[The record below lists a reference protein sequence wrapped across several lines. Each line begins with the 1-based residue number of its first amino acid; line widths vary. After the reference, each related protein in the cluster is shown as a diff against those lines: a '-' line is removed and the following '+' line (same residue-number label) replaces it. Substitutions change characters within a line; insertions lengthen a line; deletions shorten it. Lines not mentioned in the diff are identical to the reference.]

1 MPGARPSAGLDI
13 VNGNLWQSDLSG
25 AQVVIAFR
33 GTNQSDIKD
42 IFVDIDLRQAEVNLG
57 NTVWLNPFQR
67 LWNMT
72 EWSIVKRAG
81 PAV

>member
-1 MPGARPSAGLDI
+1 MPGAQPSAGLDI

-33 GTNQSDIKD
+33 GTDRSDIKD
-42 IFVDIDLRQAEVNLG
+42 ILVDIDLRQAEVNLG
-57 NTVWLNPFQR
+57 NTVRLNPFQR